1 MDFAAETQLAEMLR
15 KFPSR
20 SKTKSTLVLATMR
33 AYAVVC
39 RFVGNCLTLLVM
51 LLNGVRA
58 VPNLLV
64 ASLAVSDLLQVK
76 DFSVYQCLFLFQH
89 WRITIGRLTI
99 QPANFKVT

>member
-1 MDFAAETQLAEMLR
+1 MDSAAETPLAELLR

-33 AYAVVC
+33 AYAVQFV
-39 RFVGNCLTLLVM
+39 FVGNCLTLLVM
-51 LLNGVRA
+51 LLNGMRA
-58 VPNLLV
+58 VPNSLV
-64 ASLAVSDLLQVK
+64 ASLAVSDLLQVIK

-89 WRITIGRLTI
+89 WRITIV